1 MTPIMKKCTTRFINV
16 LEKNVGQEI
25 NISEY
30 YIFNKEIKSLNLL
43 KSFVKLLRY
52 LNRYTMDIIW
62 NSATGID
69 IDSQN
74 NFDNDFLK
82 KSLLVFK
89 DLEDLKFEFIV
100 TSILNEI
107 LQLSIQYIENIY
119 YFKVT

>member
-119 YFKVT
+119 LLF

>member
-107 LQLSIQYIENIY
+107 LLLSIQNFENIY